1 MITFSHVYK
10 SYENTNTTVF
20 TDFSA
25 EIDKGEF
32 VIVKGANGSGKTT
45 LINMLLLDEA
55 CDEGRI
61 YVFEKDISK
70 IRSREIPLYRR
81 QLGVIF
87 QDFRLLK
94 DKTVFDNILLA
105 RMVIGAPKKD
115 SKKLIW
121 NMAKLLGISELL
133 NRYPLELSGGQQQK
147 VCLARALI
155 NSPKILICDEPTAN
169 LDPEATEDLKNLFE
183 LIHAQGITILL
194 STHDAILY
202 DCKDSRIIEI
212 NSEVC

>member
-25 EIDKGEF
+25 EIDNGEF

-87 QDFRLLK
+87 QDFRLLRE
-94 DKTVFDNILLA
+94 KTVYDNILLA
-105 RMVIGAPKKD
+105 RMVIGAPRKD
-115 SKKLIW
+115 SKMLIW
-121 NMAKLLGISELL
+121 NMAKLLGISDLL
-133 NRYPLELSGGQQQK
+133 NRYPSELSGGQQQK

-169 LDPEATEDLKNLFE
+169 LDPEATEDLKNLLE

-212 NSEVC
+212 NNKVC